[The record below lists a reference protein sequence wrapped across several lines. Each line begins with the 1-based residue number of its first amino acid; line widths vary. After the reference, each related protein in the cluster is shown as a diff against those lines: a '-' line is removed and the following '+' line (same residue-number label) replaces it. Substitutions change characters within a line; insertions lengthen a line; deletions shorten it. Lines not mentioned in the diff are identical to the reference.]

1 LTQNG
6 TAVFF
11 APQPCYGTAVITA
24 GNTPVLSGLSTVSF
38 SSIVNGS
45 NGSLSGMTNEV
56 VAVPNGVYDVK
67 WTLNVFH
74 TDTVTNEFSLL
85 TSLYMTDNTTDVLQ
99 PGGCSTSKYYDA
111 TDYPSGMLITLTGH
125 STVNVTGSNVGFY
138 ISYACSHPDNPPNT
152 VTTFW
157 DGTGV
162 TFPFSPASLSF
173 HRIA

>member
-1 LTQNG
+1 
-6 TAVFF
+6 
-11 APQPCYGTAVITA
+11 
-24 GNTPVLSGLSTVSF
+24 LSGTSFVSF
-38 SSIVNGS
+38 DSIVNGS
-45 NGSLSGMTNEV
+45 NASLSGLNNEI

-74 TDTVTNEFSLL
+74 SDTVTNEFSLF
-85 TSLYMTDNTTDVLQ
+85 TSLYMTDNVTDVLQ

-111 TDYPSGMLITLTGH
+111 ADYPSGMLVTLTGH

-162 TFPFSPASLSF
+162 TFPFSPAALSF